1 MHYSRS
7 STTLT
12 PHANLITIVV
22 ALLLSAHKT
31 TGFEFLAHS
40 PSRALTQ
47 HTQRQKQAP
56 VSPCAVGEPLE
67 LGNRAGPVAGSNS
80 DLAGSELRPAVRF
93 ELHSKTDSGG

>member
-1 MHYSRS
+1 MHHSRS